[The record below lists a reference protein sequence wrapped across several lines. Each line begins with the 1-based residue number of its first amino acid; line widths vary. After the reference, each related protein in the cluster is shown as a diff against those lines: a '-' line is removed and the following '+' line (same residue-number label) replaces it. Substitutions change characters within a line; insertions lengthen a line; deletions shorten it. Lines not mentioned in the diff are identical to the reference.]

1 MIDPSQNENV
11 PKNRPSRPVLWILAG
26 VAVIGL
32 LVWLAVMVKTG
43 ADFFAPESTKPQEL
57 KPLDFTVKDLTG
69 SPVSLSDLHGKTVLV
84 NFWATWCTPCKE
96 EMPLLQA
103 YYDAHKD
110 ENFVLVVVNVS
121 DDVEDAEAFVIKYGY
136 TFPVWSDPPGNV
148 LIDLNMNGL
157 PTSLVVDA
165 DGIVVKRWI
174 GPLVQEDLDNVITPL
189 LKAGK

>member
-1 MIDPSQNENV
+1 MIDPSQNDNG
-11 PKNRPSRPVLWILAG
+11 PKNRSVRPVLWVLAG
-26 VAVIGL
+26 MVVIGL

-43 ADFFAPESTKPQEL
+43 TDFLAPDSPKTQEL
-57 KPLDFTVKDLTG
+57 KPLDFTVKDLAG
-69 SPVSLSDLHGKTVLV
+69 LPVSLSDLRGKTVLV

-103 YYDAHKD
+103 YYDAHRD
-110 ENFVLVVVNVS
+110 DNFILVGVNVS

-165 DGIVVKRWI
+165 DGNVVKRWI
-174 GPLVQEDLDNVITPL
+174 GPLAQEDLDSVITPL
-189 LKAGK
+189 LKAEK